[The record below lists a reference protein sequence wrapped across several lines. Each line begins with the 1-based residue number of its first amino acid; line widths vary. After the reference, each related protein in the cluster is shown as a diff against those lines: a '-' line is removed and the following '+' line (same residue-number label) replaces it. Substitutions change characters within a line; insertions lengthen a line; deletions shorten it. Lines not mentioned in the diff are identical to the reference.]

1 MYPTASKGYAPLP
14 NTVQIPSYKPDIKL
28 PPVVDFS
35 KLTPG
40 WGPGAM
46 TAPQFAQP
54 PVLTG
59 MMSLINNWNSAPT
72 AATMPKTV
80 LPPAINIPV
89 QSAKPATTKLPA
101 ATVKPTPIVK
111 RTK

>member
-14 NTVQIPSYKPDIKL
+14 NTVQIPSYKPGIKL

-46 TAPQFAQP
+46 PAPQFAQP

-59 MMSLINNWNSAPT
+59 MMSLINNWNSTPIAT
-72 AATMPKTV
+72 AMPKTV

-89 QSAKPATTKLPA
+89 QTAKPAAPKLPA
-101 ATVKPTPIVK
+101 PAVKPQAI
-111 RTK
+111 TKKTK